1 MLDSVE
7 VIGVLSLWLSL
18 LLGVDRCDIGGWL
31 GVRRHQAG
39 LFAMA
44 DKVLQ
49 VLYRAHGGGGESD
62 LGLECEGR
70 KGRGNKRAKSRN
82 ARLEMMYS

>member
-7 VIGVLSLWLSL
+7 VIGVLSLRLPL
-18 LLGVDRCDIGGWL
+18 LLGVDRCDIGGWF

-39 LFAMA
+39 LFAMT

-49 VLYRAHGGGGESD
+49 VLYCAHGGGGESD
-62 LGLECEGR
+62 QVW
-70 KGRGNKRAKSRN
+70 N
-82 ARLEMMYS
+82 ARGEEGEEGEERSGQKELLD